1 MSNINDI
8 LLRDLTDAEIKELQ
22 QQYPYF
28 SYLQKLLAKRNFHPT
43 TEPFADKE
51 VVKAAVL
58 VANRDKL
65 KQYLYDIEIA
75 FEENITPITAID
87 EIEEKLHVTEE
98 IAAIDEAEGNNI
110 VTEINETE
118 VFIPENN
125 ESLSEAEALAII
137 AESKNEIETS
147 AFDAENN
154 TSVFETILDEEI
166 KIETA
171 IEYIEKH
178 QDEFQEI
185 LEVKNEEASENA
197 ATAIQE
203 DFTNTHTPFVYEA
216 AETADDTIVKHTFD
230 EWFSFIEKRKAQ
242 AKQTFIEELE
252 HSRKQDEP
260 KQKPDELDDLIN
272 HNVSVAMFEETLKQ
286 ETSYAKGLDSFIEE
300 QKKKKENVKKSSVGS
315 TIVSETYADLLI
327 KQGKIDK
334 AIETFR
340 QLILKYPEKNSYF
353 ADRIEKLKK

>member
-43 TEPFADKE
+43 AEPASDKE

-65 KQYLYDIEIA
+65 KQYLYDIEIV
-75 FEENITPITAID
+75 FEENSTPITAID
-87 EIEEKLHVTEE
+87 EKLYVTEE
-98 IAAIDEAEGNNI
+98 LAAIDE
-110 VTEINETE
+110 TESSIIITEKNETE
-118 VFIPENN
+118 VFLPENN

-154 TSVFETILDEEI
+154 TSVSEKILDEEI

-178 QDEFQEI
+178 QDEYQEI